1 MPKER
6 RLMDEHATKN
16 GKNEIDPRDQIAVT
30 VEIGVTEIE
39 IVNER
44 KRKSVIGIESVT
56 GIVTEIEIEIENAI
70 GIVETVIFHLVA

>member
-1 MPKER
+1 MPKEK

-30 VEIGVTEIE
+30 VEIGVIEIE
-39 IVNER
+39 IVNEI
-44 KRKSVIGIESVT
+44 KSVIGIESVT